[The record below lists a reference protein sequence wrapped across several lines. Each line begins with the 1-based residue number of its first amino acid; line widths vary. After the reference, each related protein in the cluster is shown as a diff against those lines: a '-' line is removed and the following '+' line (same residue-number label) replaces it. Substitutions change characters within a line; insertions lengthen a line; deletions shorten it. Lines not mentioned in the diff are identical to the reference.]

1 MYEFEQESRK
11 KAKGTNT
18 YIVLFVISFFV
29 NLLFFLIEGNII
41 RSLFSFGFFLLVL
54 VFGLRKKLW
63 ALIIIKYTVWLHLVA
78 LVLLAVGAIFK

>member
-11 KAKGTNT
+11 KAKGSNN

-41 RSLFSFGFFLLVL
+41 RSLFSFVFFLLVL